1 MVQSR
6 LALRGRPLLVEFKTD
21 DYMKKLVFAAALAA
35 LFAGNA
41 FAQQPAGSPEGG
53 ISAEMLKEISKGY
66 EGNAYDKALRNAL
79 AVTPIG
85 TLAMNAENAAMIDTH
100 FSDRVKTKGITD
112 QQSSGRCWLFTGLNV
127 LRAKMIDKY
136 DLPRMEFSQNYL
148 FFYDQLEKANL
159 FLQGVIDTKDL
170 PFEDRKVDWL
180 FSNPLSDGGQ
190 FTGVSNLIA
199 KYGVVPSEAMPET
212 YQANNTSQMANLIK
226 LKLREYG
233 LELRE
238 TYDKAYKEA
247 AKRPRKDVEKAMKK
261 VEAELQDMK
270 VKQLS
275 EVYRMLAL
283 CLGEP
288 VQEFEWIRC
297 DKNNNIVSRN
307 TYTPKSFYDEFIG
320 EDLENNYVM
329 IMNDPCREY
338 GKVYEID
345 YDRHVYDGHNWLYV
359 NLPVE
364 RIKEMAIA
372 SIKDNTAMY
381 FSCDVG
387 KFANSKKGV
396 LDINNFDYESLMGV
410 TFGMDKKERVQ
421 THASGSSHA
430 MTLIAV
436 DIVDGKPV
444 KWMVENSWGPSSGYQ
459 GNYIMTDEW
468 FDEYMF
474 RLVVE
479 KKYVPSD
486 VLEMLD
492 QEPVQL
498 PAWDPM
504 FAPEE

>member
-1 MVQSR
+1 
-6 LALRGRPLLVEFKTD
+6 
-21 DYMKKLVFAAALAA
+21 MKRIFLTAAMAA
-35 LFAGNA
+35 FFMGSLW
-41 FAQQPAGSPEGG
+41 AQEPAGAPEGG
-53 ISAEMLKEISKGY
+53 ISAELLEEISKGY
-66 EGNAYDKALRNAL
+66 EHDADDRAIRNAL
-79 AVTPIG
+79 AGTSIA
-85 TLAMNAENAAMIDTH
+85 TLAINAENASMIDTH
-100 FSDRVKTKGITD
+100 FSDRVRTKGITD
-112 QQSSGRCWLFTGLNV
+112 QKSSGRCWLFTGLNV

-136 DLPRMEFSQNYL
+136 ELPGMEFSQNYL

-159 FLQGVIDTKDL
+159 FLQGVIDTKGL

-190 FTGVSNLIA
+190 FTGVSNLIV
-199 KYGVVPSEAMPET
+199 KYGVVPAEAMPET
-212 YQANNTSQMANLIK
+212 FQSDNTSQMATLMK
-226 LKLREYG
+226 LKLREDG
-233 LELRE
+233 LALR
-238 TYDKAYKEA
+238 DA
-247 AKRPRKDVEKAMKK
+247 AASGASAKKLQKMK
-261 VEAELQDMK
+261 VE
-270 VKQLS
+270 QLS
-275 EVYRMLAL
+275 EIYRMLAL

-288 VQEFEWIRC
+288 VKEFEWTRC
-297 DKNNNIVSRN
+297 DKDNNIVSRK

-345 YDRHVYDGHNWLYV
+345 YDRHVYDGHNWLYI

-387 KFANSKKGV
+387 KFYDRKKGV
-396 LDINNFDYESLMGV
+396 LDIANFDYESLMGV
-410 TFGMDKKERVQ
+410 TFGMDKKQRVQ

-436 DIVDGKPV
+436 DVCPESGKPV
-444 KWMVENSWGPSSGYQ
+444 KWMVENSWGPASGYK
-459 GNYIMTDEW
+459 GCLIMTDEW
-468 FDEYMF
+468 FNEYMF

-479 KKYVPSD
+479 KKYVPAD
-486 VLEMLD
+486 VLEMLN
-492 QEPVQL
+492 QEPELL

-504 FAPEE
+504 FAPEQ

>member
-1 MVQSR
+1 
-6 LALRGRPLLVEFKTD
+6 
-21 DYMKKLVFAAALAA
+21 MKRIILTAAFAAF
-35 LFAGNA
+35 FACSA
-41 FAQQPAGSPEGG
+41 FAQQPAGAPEGG
-53 ISAEMLKEISKGY
+53 ISAEILEEISKGY
-66 EGNAYDKALRNAL
+66 EHDADDRALRNAL
-79 AVTPIG
+79 AGTSIA
-85 TLAMNAENAAMIDTH
+85 TLAINAENAAMIDTH

-112 QQSSGRCWLFTGLNV
+112 QKSSGRCWLFTGLNV

-136 DLPRMEFSQNYL
+136 DLPGMEFSQNYL

-159 FLQGVIDTKDL
+159 FLQGVIDTRDL

-180 FSNPLSDGGQ
+180 FSHPLSDGGQ
-190 FTGVSNLIA
+190 FTGVSNLIV
-199 KYGVVPSEAMPET
+199 KYGVVPAEAMPET
-212 YQANNTSQMANLIK
+212 FQSDNTSQMAMLIK

-233 LELRE
+233 LDLRE
-238 TYDKAYKEA
+238 ASA
-247 AKRPRKDVEKAMKK
+247 SGASAKKLQKMK
-261 VEAELQDMK
+261 VE
-270 VKQLS
+270 QLS

-288 VQEFEWIRC
+288 VKEFEWTRC
-297 DKNNNIVSRN
+297 DKDNKIVSRK

-329 IMNDPCREY
+329 VMNDPCREY

-345 YDRHVYDGHNWLYV
+345 YDRHVYDGHNWLYI

-364 RIKEMAIA
+364 RIKQMAIA

-387 KFANSKKGV
+387 KFYDRKKGV
-396 LDINNFDYESLMGV
+396 LDIANFDYESLMGV
-410 TFGMDKKERVQ
+410 TFGMDKKQRVQ

-436 DIVDGKPV
+436 DVCPETGKPV
-444 KWMVENSWGPSSGYQ
+444 KWMVENSWGPASGYQ
-459 GNYIMTDEW
+459 GCLIMTDEW
-468 FDEYMF
+468 FNEYMF

-479 KKYVPSD
+479 KKYVPAD
-486 VLEMLD
+486 VLEMLN
-492 QEPVQL
+492 QKPELL

-504 FAPEE
+504 FAPEQ

>member
-1 MVQSR
+1 
-6 LALRGRPLLVEFKTD
+6 
-21 DYMKKLVFAAALAA
+21 MKKLVLAAALAA
-35 LFAGNA
+35 MCAGFDA
-41 FAQQPAGSPEGG
+41 YAQQPAGNPKGG
-53 ISAEMLKEISKGY
+53 ISAEMLAKISDRY
-66 EGNAYDKALRNAL
+66 EGNAADKALRNAL
-79 AVTPIG
+79 ATTPIN

-100 FSDRVKTKGITD
+100 FSDRVRTKGITD
-112 QQSSGRCWLFTGLNV
+112 QKSSGRCWLFTGLNV

-136 DLPRMEFSQNYL
+136 ELPGMEFSQNYL

-190 FTGVSNLIA
+190 FTGVSNLIT
-199 KYGVVPSEAMPET
+199 KYGLVPAEAMPET
-212 YQANNTSQMANLIK
+212 YQSDNTSQMANLLK

-238 TYDKAYKEA
+238 APKS
-247 AKRPRKDVEKAMKK
+247 K
-261 VEAELQDMK
+261 VQDMK
-270 VKQLS
+270 IRQLS
-275 EVYRMLAL
+275 EIYRMLAL

-288 VQEFEWIRC
+288 VQEFEWTRC
-297 DKNNNIVSRN
+297 DKNNNIVSRKK
-307 TYTPKSFYDEFIG
+307 YTPKSFYDEFIG

-345 YDRHVYDGHNWLYV
+345 YDRHVYDGHNWLYI
-359 NLPVE
+359 NLPID

-410 TFGMDKKERVQ
+410 TFGMDKKERVK

-436 DIVDGKPV
+436 DIVEGKPV
-444 KWMVENSWGPSSGYQ
+444 KWMVENSWGPASGYQ

-468 FDEYMF
+468 FNEYMF

-479 KKYVPSD
+479 KKYVPAD
-486 VLEMLD
+486 VLKMLD
-492 QEPVQL
+492 QKPIQL

>member
-1 MVQSR
+1 M
-6 LALRGRPLLVEFKTD
+6 AAF
-21 DYMKKLVFAAALAA
+21 FAAGAY
-35 LFAGNA
+35 
-41 FAQQPAGSPEGG
+41 AQQTAGSHEGG
-53 ISAEMLKEISKGY
+53 ISAEMLSEISKGY
-66 EGNAYDKALRNAL
+66 EGDADDRAIRNAL
-79 AVTPIG
+79 AGSSIA
-85 TLAMNAENAAMIDTH
+85 TLAVNADNAAMIDTR

-127 LRAKMIDKY
+127 LRAKMIAKY
-136 DLPRMEFSQNYL
+136 DLPGMEFSQNYL

-190 FTGVSNLIA
+190 FTGVSNLIV
-199 KYGVVPSEAMPET
+199 KYGLVPSDAMPET
-212 YQANNTSQMANLIK
+212 YQSNNTSNMATLLK
-226 LKLREYG
+226 LKLREDG
-233 LELRE
+233 LDLR
-238 TYDKAYKEA
+238 KAYA
-247 AKRPRKDVEKAMKK
+247 DGRAKIGKGPKKDVEKGLKTLDAQ
-261 VEAELQDMK
+261 LQRMK
-270 VKQLS
+270 VGQLS
-275 EVYRMLAL
+275 EIYRMLAL

-288 VQEFEWIRC
+288 VKEFMYEG
-297 DKNNNIVSRN
+297 KK
-307 TYTPKSFYDEFIG
+307 YTPVSFYEEFIG

-387 KFANSKKGV
+387 KFLDRKNGV
-396 LDINNFDYESLMGV
+396 LDIANFDYESLMGV

-436 DIVDGKPV
+436 DICEETGKPV

-459 GNYIMTDEW
+459 GCLIMTDEW
-468 FDEYMF
+468 FNEYMF

-479 KKYVPSD
+479 KKYVPAD
-486 VLEMLD
+486 VLEMLE
-492 QEPVQL
+492 QKPELL

>member
-1 MVQSR
+1 
-6 LALRGRPLLVEFKTD
+6 
-21 DYMKKLVFAAALAA
+21 MKKIMIAAAVAA
-35 LFAGNA
+35 MFFGHYAM
-41 FAQQPAGSPEGG
+41 AQQPAGAPEGG
-53 ISAEMLKEISKGY
+53 ISAEMLEEISKGY
-66 EGNAYDKALRNAL
+66 EGNAADKALRNAL
-79 AVTPIG
+79 AVTSIG
-85 TLAMNAENAAMIDTH
+85 TLATNAENAAMIDTH

-136 DLPRMEFSQNYL
+136 DLPGMEFSQNYL

-170 PFEDRKVDWL
+170 PFEDRMVDWL

-190 FTGVSNLIA
+190 FTGVSNLIT
-199 KYGVVPSEAMPET
+199 KYGLVPSEAMPET
-212 YQANNTSQMANLIK
+212 YQANNTSQMAMLIK
-226 LKLREYG
+226 LKLREDG
-233 LELRE
+233 LALRE
-238 TYDKAYKEA
+238 A
-247 AKRPRKDVEKAMKK
+247 AAEGASAKKLQAMK
-261 VEAELQDMK
+261 VE
-270 VKQLS
+270 QLS
-275 EVYRMLAL
+275 EIYRMLAL

-288 VQEFEWIRC
+288 VKEFEWIRC
-297 DKNNNIVSRN
+297 DSSNNIVSRK

-320 EDLENNYVM
+320 EDLENSYIM

-345 YDRHVYDGHNWLYV
+345 YDRHVYDGHNWVYV

-387 KFANSKKGV
+387 KFANSRKGV
-396 LDINNFDYESLMGV
+396 LDIDNFDYESLMGV

-444 KWMVENSWGPSSGYQ
+444 KWMVENSWGPSAGYQ

-479 KKYVPSD
+479 KKYVPAD
-486 VLEMLD
+486 VLEMLN
-492 QEPVQL
+492 QTPVQL

-504 FAPEE
+504 FSPEI

>member
-1 MVQSR
+1 MIYV
-6 LALRGRPLLVEFKTD
+6 
-21 DYMKKLVFAAALAA
+21 KKIMIAAAVAA
-35 LFAGNA
+35 MFFGHYAM
-41 FAQQPAGSPEGG
+41 AQQPAGAPEGG
-53 ISAEMLKEISKGY
+53 ISAEMLEEISKGY
-66 EGNAYDKALRNAL
+66 EGNAADKALRNAL
-79 AVTPIG
+79 AVTSIG
-85 TLAMNAENAAMIDTH
+85 TLATNAENAAMIDTH

-136 DLPRMEFSQNYL
+136 DLPGMEFSQNYL

-170 PFEDRKVDWL
+170 PFEDRMVDWL

-190 FTGVSNLIA
+190 FTGVSNLIT
-199 KYGVVPSEAMPET
+199 KYGLVPSEAMPET
-212 YQANNTSQMANLIK
+212 YQANNTSQMAMLIK
-226 LKLREYG
+226 LKLREDG
-233 LELRE
+233 LALRE
-238 TYDKAYKEA
+238 A
-247 AKRPRKDVEKAMKK
+247 AAEGASAKKLQAMK
-261 VEAELQDMK
+261 VE
-270 VKQLS
+270 QLS
-275 EVYRMLAL
+275 EIYRMLAL

-288 VQEFEWIRC
+288 VKEFEWIRC
-297 DKNNNIVSRN
+297 DSSNNIVSRK

-320 EDLENNYVM
+320 EDLENSYIM

-345 YDRHVYDGHNWLYV
+345 YDRHVYDGHNWVYV

-387 KFANSKKGV
+387 KFANSRKGV
-396 LDINNFDYESLMGV
+396 LDIDNFDYESLMGV

-444 KWMVENSWGPSSGYQ
+444 KWMVENSWGPSAGYQ

-479 KKYVPSD
+479 KKYVPAD
-486 VLEMLD
+486 VLEMLN
-492 QEPVQL
+492 QTPVQL

-504 FAPEE
+504 FSPEI

>member
-1 MVQSR
+1 
-6 LALRGRPLLVEFKTD
+6 
-21 DYMKKLVFAAALAA
+21 MKKLVLAAALAA
-35 LFAGNA
+35 MCAGFDA
-41 FAQQPAGSPEGG
+41 YAQQPAGNPKGG
-53 ISAEMLKEISKGY
+53 ISAEMLAKISDRY
-66 EGNAYDKALRNAL
+66 EGNAADKALRNAL
-79 AVTPIG
+79 ATTPIN

-100 FSDRVKTKGITD
+100 FSDRVRTKGITD
-112 QQSSGRCWLFTGLNV
+112 QKSSGRCWLFTGLNV

-136 DLPRMEFSQNYL
+136 ELPGMEFSQNYL

-190 FTGVSNLIA
+190 FTGVSNLIT
-199 KYGVVPSEAMPET
+199 KYGLVPAEAMPET
-212 YQANNTSQMANLIK
+212 YQSDNTSQMANLLK

-238 TYDKAYKEA
+238 APKS
-247 AKRPRKDVEKAMKK
+247 K
-261 VEAELQDMK
+261 VQDMK
-270 VKQLS
+270 IRQLS
-275 EVYRMLAL
+275 EIYRMLAL

-288 VQEFEWIRC
+288 VQEFEWTRC
-297 DKNNNIVSRN
+297 DKNNNIVSRKK
-307 TYTPKSFYDEFIG
+307 YTPKSFYDEFIG

-345 YDRHVYDGHNWLYV
+345 YDRHVYDGHNWLYI
-359 NLPVE
+359 NLPIE

-410 TFGMDKKERVQ
+410 TFGMDQKERVQ

-436 DIVDGKPV
+436 DIVEGKPV
-444 KWMVENSWGPSSGYQ
+444 KWMVENSWGPASGYQ

-468 FDEYMF
+468 FNEYMF

-479 KKYVPSD
+479 KKYVPAD
-486 VLEMLD
+486 VLKMLD
-492 QEPVQL
+492 QKPVQL

>member
-1 MVQSR
+1 
-6 LALRGRPLLVEFKTD
+6 
-21 DYMKKLVFAAALAA
+21 MKKLFLSAALVA
-35 LFAGNA
+35 LTSLSLS
-41 FAQQPAGSPEGG
+41 AQKPAGVADGG
-53 ISAEMLKEISKGY
+53 ISPELLDKISAAY
-66 EGNAYDKALRNAL
+66 EDNAYDKAISNAL
-79 AVTPIG
+79 ASTSIA
-85 TLAMNAENAAMIDTH
+85 TLAINADNAAMIDTH
-100 FSDRVKTKGITD
+100 FSDRVRTKGITD
-112 QQSSGRCWLFTGLNV
+112 QKSSGRCWLFTGLNV

-136 DLPRMEFSQNYL
+136 GLPGMEFSQSYL

-159 FLQGVIDTKDL
+159 FLQGVIDTREL

-190 FTGVSNLIA
+190 FTGVSNLVS
-199 KYGVVPSEAMPET
+199 KYGVVPAEAMPET
-212 YQANNTSQMANLIK
+212 YQANNTSQMANLLK
-226 LKLREYG
+226 LKLREDG
-233 LELRE
+233 LELR
-238 TYDKAYKEA
+238 KAY
-247 AKRPRKDVEKAMKK
+247 EKGSNKNA
-261 VEAELQDMK
+261 LQKMK
-270 VKQLS
+270 VAQLS
-275 EVYRMLAL
+275 ETYRMLAL

-288 VQEFEWIRC
+288 VKEFEWTRC
-297 DKNNNIVSRN
+297 DKENNIVSRK

-345 YDRHVYDGHNWLYV
+345 YDRHVYDGHNWLYI

-372 SIKDNTAMY
+372 SIKDNVAMY

-387 KFANSKKGV
+387 KFLNRSKGV
-396 LDINNFDYESLMGV
+396 LDIANFDYESLMGV
-410 TFGMDKKERVQ
+410 KFGMDKKERVQ

-436 DIVDGKPV
+436 DIVDGEPV
-444 KWMVENSWGPSSGYQ
+444 KWMVENSWGPASGYK
-459 GNYIMTDEW
+459 GCLIMTDEW

-479 KKYVPSD
+479 KKYVPED
-486 VLEMLD
+486 ILKMLE
-492 QEPVQL
+492 QTPEQL

-504 FAPEE
+504 FSMEE

>member
-1 MVQSR
+1 
-6 LALRGRPLLVEFKTD
+6 
-21 DYMKKLVFAAALAA
+21 MKKLVLAAALAA
-35 LFAGNA
+35 MCAGFDA
-41 FAQQPAGSPEGG
+41 YAQQPAGNPKGG
-53 ISAEMLKEISKGY
+53 ISAEMLARISDRY
-66 EGNAYDKALRNAL
+66 EGNAADKALRNAL
-79 AVTPIG
+79 ATTPIN

-100 FSDRVKTKGITD
+100 FSDRVRTKGITD
-112 QQSSGRCWLFTGLNV
+112 QKSSGRCWLFTGLNV

-136 DLPRMEFSQNYL
+136 ELPGMEFSQNYL

-190 FTGVSNLIA
+190 FTGVSNLIT
-199 KYGVVPSEAMPET
+199 KYGLVPAEAMPET
-212 YQANNTSQMANLIK
+212 YQSDNTSQMANLLK

-238 TYDKAYKEA
+238 APKS
-247 AKRPRKDVEKAMKK
+247 K
-261 VEAELQDMK
+261 VQDMK
-270 VKQLS
+270 IRQLS
-275 EVYRMLAL
+275 EIYRMLAL

-288 VQEFEWIRC
+288 VQEFEWTRC
-297 DKNNNIVSRN
+297 DKNNNIVSRKK
-307 TYTPKSFYDEFIG
+307 YTPKSFYDEFIG

-345 YDRHVYDGHNWLYV
+345 YDRHVYDGHNWLYI
-359 NLPVE
+359 NLPIE

-444 KWMVENSWGPSSGYQ
+444 KWMVENSWGPASGYQ

-468 FDEYMF
+468 FNEYMF

-479 KKYVPSD
+479 KKYVPAD
-486 VLEMLD
+486 VLKMLD
-492 QEPVQL
+492 QKPVQL

>member
-1 MVQSR
+1 M
-6 LALRGRPLLVEFKTD
+6 AAF
-21 DYMKKLVFAAALAA
+21 FAAGAY
-35 LFAGNA
+35 
-41 FAQQPAGSPEGG
+41 AQQTAGSHEGG
-53 ISAEMLKEISKGY
+53 ISAEMLAEISKGY
-66 EGNAYDKALRNAL
+66 EGDADDRAIRNAL
-79 AVTPIG
+79 AGSSIA
-85 TLAMNAENAAMIDTH
+85 TLSVNADNAAMIDTH

-136 DLPRMEFSQNYL
+136 DLPGMEFSQNYL

-190 FTGVSNLIA
+190 FTGVSNLIV
-199 KYGVVPSEAMPET
+199 KYGLVPSDAMPET
-212 YQANNTSQMANLIK
+212 YQSNNTSNMATLLK
-226 LKLREYG
+226 LKLREDG
-233 LELRE
+233 LDLR
-238 TYDKAYKEA
+238 KAYA
-247 AKRPRKDVEKAMKK
+247 DGRAKIGKGPRKDVEKGLKTLDVQLQKMK
-261 VEAELQDMK
+261 VE
-270 VKQLS
+270 QLS
-275 EVYRMLAL
+275 EIYRMLAL

-288 VQEFEWIRC
+288 VKEFMYEG
-297 DKNNNIVSRN
+297 KK
-307 TYTPKSFYDEFIG
+307 YTPVSFYEEFIG

-387 KFANSKKGV
+387 KFLDRKKGV
-396 LDINNFDYESLMGV
+396 LDIANFDYESLMGV

-436 DIVDGKPV
+436 DICEETGKPV

-459 GNYIMTDEW
+459 GCLIMTDEW
-468 FDEYMF
+468 FNEYMF

-479 KKYVPSD
+479 KKYVPAD
-486 VLEMLD
+486 VLEMLE
-492 QEPVQL
+492 QKPTLL

>member
-1 MVQSR
+1 
-6 LALRGRPLLVEFKTD
+6 
-21 DYMKKLVFAAALAA
+21 MKKYILTAAAAV
-35 LFAGNA
+35 LFSSLVS
-41 FAQQPAGSPEGG
+41 AQQTAGSVEGG
-53 ISAEMLKEISKGY
+53 ISPEMLARISASY
-66 EGNAYDKALRNAL
+66 EDNASDRAISNAL
-79 AVTPIG
+79 AGVNIA
-85 TLAMNAENAAMIDTH
+85 TLAVNADNAAMIDTH

-136 DLPRMEFSQNYL
+136 DLPGMEFSQNYL

-159 FLQGVIDTKDL
+159 FLQGVIDTKEL
-170 PFEDRKVDWL
+170 PFDDRKVDWL

-190 FTGVSNLIA
+190 FTGVSNLIT
-199 KYGVVPSEAMPET
+199 KYGLVPAEAMPET
-212 YQANNTSQMANLIK
+212 YQANNTSQMANLLK
-226 LKLREYG
+226 LKLREDG
-233 LELRE
+233 LDLRE
-238 TYDKAYKEA
+238 AYKAGYE
-247 AKRPRKDVEKAMKK
+247 KSKKLSKKDVAKAMAKLD
-261 VEAELQDMK
+261 AQLQEMK
-270 VKQLS
+270 IAQLS
-275 EVYRMLAL
+275 EIYRMLAL

-288 VQEFEWIRC
+288 VQEFEWTRC
-297 DKNNNIVSRN
+297 DKDNKIVDRRK
-307 TYTPKSFYDEFIG
+307 YTPMSFYQEYIG

-372 SIKDNTAMY
+372 SIKDNVAMY

-387 KFANSKKGV
+387 KFYSSKKGV
-396 LDINNFDYESLMGV
+396 LDLANFDYESLMGV
-410 TFGMDKKERVQ
+410 SFGMDKKERVQ

-444 KWMVENSWGPSSGYQ
+444 KWMVENSWGPASGYK
-459 GNYIMTDEW
+459 GCLIMTDEW

-479 KKYVPSD
+479 KKYVPAD
-486 VLEMLD
+486 VLEMLN
-492 QEPVQL
+492 QTPVQL

-504 FAPEE
+504 FAAEE

>member
-1 MVQSR
+1 M
-6 LALRGRPLLVEFKTD
+6 AAF
-21 DYMKKLVFAAALAA
+21 FAAGAY
-35 LFAGNA
+35 
-41 FAQQPAGSPEGG
+41 AQQTAGSHEGG
-53 ISAEMLKEISKGY
+53 ISAEMLSEISKGY
-66 EGNAYDKALRNAL
+66 EGDADDRAIRNAL
-79 AVTPIG
+79 AGSSIA
-85 TLAMNAENAAMIDTH
+85 TLSVNADNAAMIDTH

-136 DLPRMEFSQNYL
+136 DLPGMEFSQNYL

-190 FTGVSNLIA
+190 FTGVSNLIV
-199 KYGVVPSEAMPET
+199 KYGLVPSDAMPET
-212 YQANNTSQMANLIK
+212 YQSNNTSNMATLLK
-226 LKLREYG
+226 LKLREDG
-233 LELRE
+233 LDLR
-238 TYDKAYKEA
+238 KAYA
-247 AKRPRKDVEKAMKK
+247 DGRAKIGKGPKKDVEKGLKTLDAQLQKMK
-261 VEAELQDMK
+261 VE
-270 VKQLS
+270 QLS
-275 EVYRMLAL
+275 EIYRMLAL

-288 VQEFEWIRC
+288 VKEFMYE
-297 DKNNNIVSRN
+297 DKK
-307 TYTPKSFYDEFIG
+307 YTPVSFYEEFIG

-387 KFANSKKGV
+387 KFLDRKKGV
-396 LDINNFDYESLMGV
+396 LDIANFDYESLMGV

-436 DIVDGKPV
+436 DICEETGKPV

-459 GNYIMTDEW
+459 GCLIMTDEW
-468 FDEYMF
+468 FNEYMF
-474 RLVVE
+474 RLVLE
-479 KKYVPSD
+479 KKYVPED
-486 VLEMLD
+486 ILKMLD
-492 QEPVQL
+492 QEPVLL